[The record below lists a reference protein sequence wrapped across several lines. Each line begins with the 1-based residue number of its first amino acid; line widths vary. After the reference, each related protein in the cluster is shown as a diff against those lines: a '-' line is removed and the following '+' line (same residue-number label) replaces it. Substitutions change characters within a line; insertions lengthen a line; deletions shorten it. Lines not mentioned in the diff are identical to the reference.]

1 MEMIFLKDNHQLK
14 ILGTEVSLE
23 ANLHLSG
30 IDTPIKIKGI
40 IDRVD
45 ECDGIIRIIDYKT
58 GRVTSG
64 DVKVLDF
71 EKINDFK
78 YSKAIQL
85 LLYAY
90 LYTHNHTLDSEK
102 QLQAGIISFKNLKN
116 GLMKINFSSKI
127 KNPDQQ
133 ISQERLQEFMLQIE
147 KLLQE
152 IYHPKIPFKEPASLP
167 F

>member
-1 MEMIFLKDNHQLK
+1 M
-14 ILGTEVSLE
+14 
-23 ANLHLSG
+23 
-30 IDTPIKIKGI
+30 
-40 IDRVD
+40 
-45 ECDGIIRIIDYKT
+45 
-58 GRVTSG
+58 
-64 DVKVLDF
+64 DF

-90 LYTHNHTLDSEK
+90 LYTHNHSLDSEK
-102 QLQAGIISFKNLKN
+102 QFQAGIISFKNLKS
-116 GLMKINFSSKI
+116 GLLKINFSSSI

-152 IYHPKIPFKEPASLP
+152 IYNPKIPFKEPASLP